1 MKPDKI
7 VKMYSEDRDC
17 GANSALPEFNAL
29 KLKTVNNGIGS
40 YVVIETARWAVDED
54 SLEQLFLEIKNMLKE
69 AN

>member
-7 VKMYSEDRDC
+7 VKTYSEDRDS
-17 GANSALPEFNAL
+17 GASVDLPEFNVL
-29 KLKTVNNGIGS
+29 KLKTISNGIGN

-54 SLEQLFLEIKNMLKE
+54 NLEKLFLEIRNMLKE